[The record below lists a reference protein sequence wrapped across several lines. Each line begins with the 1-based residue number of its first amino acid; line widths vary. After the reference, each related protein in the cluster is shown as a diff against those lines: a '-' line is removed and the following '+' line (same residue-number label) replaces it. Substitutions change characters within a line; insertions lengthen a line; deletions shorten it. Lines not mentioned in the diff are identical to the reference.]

1 MKNSNQ
7 PHPSFNDYIWSKLPN
22 TFDLTNQCR
31 ILRWAQPVASVKL
44 SFHNTFYLLDISRE
58 NCLENAVIFDLQRG
72 ILKTTQTT
80 RELMRAMSWQA
91 PYWQHQYIEQ
101 VALMN
106 QITCQKLP
114 FINGNVCLIPLSA
127 VTQKSTSWLSS
138 VQLTDL
144 TRIGPKRTELNYLDL
159 VHLIVPISFKRL
171 QRQLNDSQRLQ
182 LAMISTLIAQQ
193 QFSLV
198 PLAQRCDWKMLCG
211 FAQFTLE
218 SHDYVVTQREIERT
232 TDKYFGK
239 F

>member
-1 MKNSNQ
+1 
-7 PHPSFNDYIWSKLPN
+7 
-22 TFDLTNQCR
+22 
-31 ILRWAQPVASVKL
+31 
-44 SFHNTFYLLDISRE
+44 
-58 NCLENAVIFDLQRG
+58 
-72 ILKTTQTT
+72 LKTTQTT
-80 RELMRAMSWQA
+80 RELMRDMSWQA

-101 VALMN
+101 VAMMN